1 MKNFIILINYG
12 NWLIQVLDKNENLV
26 TDLTRTNNPSE
37 TKYFGK
43 GLVNNSLIEICEH
56 SDKISITHNVINELG
71 SIEFIK
77 TNGFARTAK
86 IKLENNSFV
95 FTRKDLAQEFMLED
109 DKHNIIASINGKLRK
124 DKDANILG
132 IIYFP
137 KSLYH
142 AVALNTENINIDKA
156 LELLLICGFCARK
169 FQQIDSGD
177 AY

>member
-1 MKNFIILINYG
+1 MRKFILRIHYADWLVQVFDENKNL
-12 NWLIQVLDKNENLV
+12 L
-26 TDLTRTNNPSE
+26 TDLTRTNNWSK

-43 GLVNNSLIEICEH
+43 GLVNNSLIEISEH
-56 SDKISITHNVINELG
+56 SDKISITYNVINELG
-71 SIEFIK
+71 SIEYIQ
-77 TNGFARTAK
+77 TNGFERTAK
-86 IKLENNSFV
+86 IILENNSFV

-109 DKHNIIASINGKLRK
+109 ASHNQIAYINGKLRK

-132 IIYFP
+132 LIYFP

-142 AVALNTENINIDKA
+142 VVELNTNNISIDKA
-156 LELLLICGFCARK
+156 LELLLICGFCMRK

>member
-1 MKNFIILINYG
+1 MKKLILLIHYG
-12 NWLIQVLDKNENLV
+12 DWLIQVLDENENLV
-26 TDLTRTNNPSE
+26 TDLTRTNKWSK

-43 GLVNNSLIEICEH
+43 GLVNGSLIEISEH
-56 SDKISITHNVINELG
+56 SDKILITHNVINELG
-71 SIEFIK
+71 SIEFIRN
-77 TNGFARTAK
+77 NGFARTAK
-86 IKLENNSFV
+86 INLENNSFV

-109 DKHNIIASINGKLRK
+109 GKHNKIASINGKLRK
-124 DKDANILG
+124 GKDPNILG
-132 IIYFP
+132 LIFFP

-142 AVALNTENINIDKA
+142 VVELNTDNITIDKA